1 MLNIGSDAGVVV
13 GDGRCGDR
21 SLRLRLLG
29 LERAV
34 RALGGAR
41 LILLLHVDAAAEMR
55 AVGDG
60 DARRNDVAL
69 DRAVLLDVDLLGR
82 GEVTRHLTE
91 DDDGLGGD
99 LRLDATVRSYR
110 EHVVAQF
117 DLAVDAAL
125 DRQVLAAAQLAV
137 DHDALSDARQLF
149 VHRPRLLLGLSLRL
163 GLRRRLRLRLSQ
175 VVATRLYW

>member
-13 GDGRCGDR
+13 GDRR
-21 SLRLRLLG
+21 RRNRRLRFRLLG

-34 RALGGAR
+34 RALDGAR

-60 DARRNDVAL
+60 DARRDDVAL

-82 GEVTRHLTE
+82 VQIPRHLAE

-99 LRLDATVRSYR
+99 LGLDATVRSDS
-110 EHVVAQF
+110 EHVVAQL
-117 DLAVDAAL
+117 DLAVDPTL
-125 DRQVLAAAQLAV
+125 DREVLAAAQLAV
-137 DHDALSDARQLF
+137 DHNALSDARQLF
-149 VHRPRLLLGLSLRL
+149 VHGPRLLLGLSLR
-163 GLRRRLRLRLSQ
+163 RRLRLRLIQ
-175 VVATRLYW
+175 IDATRLYW